1 MSKNKKGFTLAE
13 LLIVVSVIAILVGI
27 TLPIFSYQLEKARRA
42 VDMANVRNI
51 MAVLKNGMNSND
63 IEFSSKKAS
72 YGDYYASIAIVV
84 NKDDMK
90 AYASGNVKIDGKDF
104 ASGDNNYSRL
114 YDYLKKCGISGYT
127 LSSKSTNND
136 GWQYYAVIIYSDGS
150 SRICSGIEDQSNKY
164 EDASNFEQYT
174 DYWKTN
180 TQKSNIEIA
189 MGL

>member
-1 MSKNKKGFTLAE
+1 MKKDGNNLLTFIVFKNSITYNLYMSKNKKGFTLAE

-84 NKDDMK
+84 NKDGMK

-104 ASGDNNYSRL
+104 DSGDSNYSRL
-114 YDYLKKCGISGYT
+114 YDYLKKSGISGY
-127 LSSKSTNND
+127 
-136 GWQYYAVIIYSDGS
+136 A
-150 SRICSGIEDQSNKY
+150 
-164 EDASNFEQYT
+164 
-174 DYWKTN
+174 
-180 TQKSNIEIA
+180 
-189 MGL
+189 